1 MRKAENCIAT
11 RYGTGHQI
19 KGRIARQGIDKKRET
34 KRKINVKQ
42 GMEQVVKE
50 YNKARNKAQ

>member
-1 MRKAENCIAT
+1 MEKQKTALLNKVRNRASN
-11 RYGTGHQI
+11 
-19 KGRIARQGIDKKRET
+19 KGPARQGIDKKRET